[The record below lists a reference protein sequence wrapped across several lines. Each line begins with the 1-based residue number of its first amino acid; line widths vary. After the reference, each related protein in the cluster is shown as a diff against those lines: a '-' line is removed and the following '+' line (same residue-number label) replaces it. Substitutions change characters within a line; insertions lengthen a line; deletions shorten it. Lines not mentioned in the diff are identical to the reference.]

1 MAGRHRADKPRAR
14 RKSRRPEFLP
24 AGADAGADAEEIPNS
39 SGPDADTPGSAAAAR
54 ESRHAWRVPVAL
66 GLAAA
71 ALLGF
76 TVWITEGL
84 TGGDKPQRAA
94 LAMSAPTERTS
105 SQATSTPE
113 STTERPSTTTRPTP
127 SSTTSRPSST
137 TSAPPTTEEQPP
149 PPPPTPE
156 PEPCSTELEGT
167 QPHVAQV
174 GNHVLTKFDVDSVGG
189 VASRSGASDHP
200 SGLALDFMTTGA
212 NGDQIAD
219 YILANQEEFGVT
231 YVIWEQQY
239 NDGSGWSMMEDRGS
253 DTANHYD
260 HVHVSF
266 ESYADVD
273 VTC

>member
-1 MAGRHRADKPRAR
+1 MAGRHRAANPRA
-14 RKSRRPEFLP
+14 RKSRRP
-24 AGADAGADAEEIPNS
+24 
-39 SGPDADTPGSAAAAR
+39 TPGDIPTPHPR
-54 ESRHAWRVPVAL
+54 GTERSRRSWPLPVGL

-71 ALLGF
+71 ALLGG
-76 TVWITEGL
+76 TVSITEGL
-84 TGGDKPQRAA
+84 AGSDTDPANAA
-94 LAMSAPTERTS
+94 LAMSAPTTS
-105 SQATSTPE
+105 S
-113 STTERPSTTTRPTP
+113 TTSTTTTSSRSTDKPTP
-127 SSTTSRPSST
+127 SSTTAKPTPEPTPKPST
-137 TSAPPTTEEQPP
+137 TTPTTTRKPSPP

-212 NGDQIAD
+212 TGDRIAE
-219 YILANQEEFGVT
+219 YILANQSEFGVT
-231 YVIWEQQY
+231 YVIWEQRY
-239 NDGSGWSMMEDRGS
+239 NDGSGWSYMEDRGS

-266 ESYADVD
+266 EDYADVD